1 VVDWPIRS
9 RTSGVQPAARFR
21 VVRTGPAPR
30 RDLLIRL
37 LEISIYLAAPSAPHQ
52 ALTVDRIGQP
62 ELESASELG
71 NRTTNLRAPLPM
83 LSSGSDHS
91 KRTRNLW
98 REAYS
103 ALGDD
108 DKGKERLHK
117 LNDILKQEI
126 GKPNI
131 KIRSEDGYKQLQTL
145 ISKRAQSL
153 AASKSSEKVGK
164 ICNNMLRIEELVAA
178 GANVGGPYVAIP
190 AAALFLAFS
199 VCILTVFRRL
209 NTHEIRFIK
218 YISPRRNRCLS

>member
-1 VVDWPIRS
+1 MS
-9 RTSGVQPAARFR
+9 
-21 VVRTGPAPR
+21 
-30 RDLLIRL
+30 
-37 LEISIYLAAPSAPHQ
+37 
-52 ALTVDRIGQP
+52 
-62 ELESASELG
+62 
-71 NRTTNLRAPLPM
+71 
-83 LSSGSDHS
+83 SSGIEHS
-91 KRTRNLW
+91 GKRTRNLW

-126 GKPNI
+126 GKPHI
-131 KIRSEDGYKQLQTL
+131 KIRSEDGYKQLQAL
-145 ISKRAQSL
+145 ISKRSQSL

-199 VCILTVFRRL
+199 VCIPTATGRR
-209 NTHEIRFIK
+209 NTHETRFIK
-218 YISPRRNRCLS
+218 YINRRKNQCLNWLGR

>member
-1 VVDWPIRS
+1 
-9 RTSGVQPAARFR
+9 
-21 VVRTGPAPR
+21 
-30 RDLLIRL
+30 
-37 LEISIYLAAPSAPHQ
+37 
-52 ALTVDRIGQP
+52 
-62 ELESASELG
+62 LESASELG

-83 LSSGSDHS
+83 SSSGSNHS
-91 KRTRNLW
+91 GKRTRNLW

-108 DKGKERLHK
+108 DKG
-117 LNDILKQEI
+117 NDILKQEI

-131 KIRSEDGYKQLQTL
+131 KIRSEDGYKQLQAL

-164 ICNNMLRIEELVAA
+164 ICSNMLRIEELVAA

-199 VCILTVFRRL
+199 VCILTVFGRL